1 MGPAWAVW
9 GRKAGLLGL
18 RGAGRGLV
26 GTPRTQARGGG
37 ARGDPARVWSESP
50 RPGAAR

>member
-37 ARGDPARVWSESP
+37 ARGVVRVSTARGSKVTSSS
-50 RPGAAR
+50 